1 MALSGYLVHVFYS
14 QALRVGARPSV
25 AVGVGISADG
35 KLAAFT
41 WDDLAGAGFLLP
53 VPATQS
59 ADVPHHVAVTTDG
72 GALLLYVDGALAVT
86 DTVTHTTAEPTAT
99 AIGGVYV
106 GAGSPANQL
115 NCHRVCLGEFA
126 FWQRT
131 LDANEVDV
139 LAYPFSQLPTG
150 EVESHR
156 MTEILDWIGW
166 PQGWRVGLVDTDSG
180 VWHTTGELL
189 TPPKWTAGTTALD
202 LLQRAANAVDGVV
215 FIGADGKFA
224 YQTRTD
230 RDPGDVEAT
239 FRESDGTS
247 VDASLAYEID
257 DNDIVNKVTVTAAN
271 GLTFTWGD
279 ATSIAIY
286 GERDQ
291 SADWDLDNAGDLLAA
306 ARRVVNRRKNPI
318 MRCPTVTV
326 DLSASPDDTR
336 WCLGADLG
344 ATIALDDLP
353 ASAPA
358 ASMSFV
364 IESVAWDID
373 AASGHW
379 TVTWEI
385 SPGILGIALDDAD
398 RAVLDTMILGG

>member
-1 MALSGYLVHVFYS
+1 MALSSFLAHVFYS

-25 AVGVGISADG
+25 AVGVGITGYG

-41 WDDLAGAGFLLP
+41 WDDLASAGFLLP
-53 VPATQS
+53 VAATQS
-59 ADVPHHVAVTTDG
+59 PDVPHHVAVTTDG
-72 GALLLYVDGALAVT
+72 GTLRLYVDGALTVSG
-86 DTVTHTTAEPTAT
+86 TVTHTTAAPTAT
-99 AIGGVYV
+99 AIGGVYI
-106 GAGSPANQL
+106 GAGNSANQL

-131 LDANEVDV
+131 LTGTEVTG
-139 LAYPFSQLPTG
+139 LTNPFSQLPAG
-150 EVESHR
+150 EVEAQR

-166 PQGWRVGLVDTDSG
+166 PASWRAGLLHPGTG

-189 TPPKWTAGTTALD
+189 TPPKWSVGATALE
-202 LLQRAANAVDGVV
+202 LLQRAAAAVDGVV
-215 FIGADGKFA
+215 FISADGRFA
-224 YQTRTD
+224 YQTRDD
-230 RDPGDVEAT
+230 RDPGAVEAT

-247 VDASLAYEID
+247 IDTSFAYQID
-257 DNDIVNKVTVTAAN
+257 DNDIVNKVIVTAAN

-279 ATSIAIY
+279 PTSIATY
-286 GERDQ
+286 GEREL
-291 SADWDLDNAGDLLAA
+291 SADWDLGNAGDLLAA
-306 ARRVVNRRKNPI
+306 AHRAVNRRKNPI

-344 ATIALDDLP
+344 ATIALADLP

-358 ASMSFV
+358 SSMSFI
-364 IESVAWDID
+364 IESAAWDID
-373 AASGHW
+373 ADSGHW

-385 SPGILGIALDDAD
+385 SPGILGIILNDAS
-398 RAVLDTMILGG
+398 RAVLDTMTLGG